1 MMTKTASFTNL
12 DKVFWPK
19 EGYTKGDVIA
29 YYDRIADRILPYLK
43 DRPMVLNRHPNGI
56 KGPSFFQKNV
66 NPVQL
71 PPFVKSVAIRAESTG
86 RDVHYVVCN
95 NKDTLLYLANL
106 GCIEMHPWN
115 SRTKSMHKPDYLVID
130 LDPGGNSFD
139 EVVVVAQVVRE
150 VIESAGSRSYAKTS
164 GKTGLH
170 VYVPLGARYEF
181 VEVRAAAKE
190 LVDVVNLQL
199 PDLTS
204 LERHPAKRKGKIYL
218 DYLRNSVGQT
228 LAALFSL
235 RAYPGAT
242 VSAPLAWTEVKKG
255 LRPNQFTIETIFRS
269 LRKRSE
275 LWEPVLGTG
284 TDLRNM
290 MQRLQRSASSAA
302 AAHRPKG

>member
-1 MMTKTASFTNL
+1 MAKTPFTNL

-29 YYDRIADRILPYLK
+29 YYERIADWILPYLK

-66 NPVQL
+66 NQVQL

-130 LDPGGNSFD
+130 LDPGNNSFD
-139 EVVVVAQVVRE
+139 EVVVVAQAVRRA
-150 VIESAGSRSYAKTS
+150 IESAGGRSYAKTS

-170 VYVPLGARYEF
+170 VYVPLGARYDF
-181 VEVRAAAKE
+181 VEGRAAARE
-190 LVDVVNLQL
+190 LAEAVYREL
-199 PDLTS
+199 PHLTS
-204 LERHPAKRKGKIYL
+204 LERHPAKRRGKIYL

-228 LAALFSL
+228 LAAPFSL
-235 RAYPGAT
+235 RAYAGAT
-242 VSAPLAWTEVKKG
+242 VSEPLAWTEVKKG
-255 LRPNQFTIETIFRS
+255 LRPSQFTIETIFRS

-275 LWEPVLGTG
+275 LWEPVLAKGV
-284 TDLRNM
+284 DLRDM
-290 MQRLQRSASSAA
+290 MQRLQRSASTAA
-302 AAHRPKG
+302 AAQRPKG